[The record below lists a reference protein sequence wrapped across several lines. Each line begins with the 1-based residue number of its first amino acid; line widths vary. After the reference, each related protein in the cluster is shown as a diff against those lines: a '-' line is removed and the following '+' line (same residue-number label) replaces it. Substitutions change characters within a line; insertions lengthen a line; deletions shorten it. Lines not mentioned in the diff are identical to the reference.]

1 MREEEYILLTQENEL
16 VYFFVSE
23 GGSMN
28 RVKVLVCLVLAFLIA
43 GCSTNV
49 ARVDP
54 GSTID
59 LTGRWNDTDSRLV
72 AEEMIEDCLNQRW
85 LYKWESENKRP
96 TVIVGN
102 IVNRSHEHINTQ
114 TFTRNIERALL
125 NSGKVNFVA
134 TRDEREQLREERRDQ
149 QQHSSVHT
157 QNMMGEETGADL
169 MLTGTINTIV
179 DQEGRR
185 AVIYY
190 QVNMELV
197 EIESNMKVWI
207 GEKQIKKYV
216 ERANT
221 KF

>member
-1 MREEEYILLTQENEL
+1 MGKFKALIY
-16 VYFFVSE
+16 
-23 GGSMN
+23 
-28 RVKVLVCLVLAFLIA
+28 LALALIVA
-43 GCSTNV
+43 GCSTKV
-49 ARVDP
+49 SRVDTD
-54 GSTID
+54 STID

-85 LYKWESENKRP
+85 LYKWETEGKRP

-114 TFTRNIERALL
+114 TFTRNIERELL
-125 NSGKVNFVA
+125 NSGRVQFVA
-134 TRDEREQLREERRDQ
+134 TREEREQLREERLDQAEHASVQTQ
-149 QQHSSVHT
+149 QQ
-157 QNMMGEETGADL
+157 MGEEYGADL
-169 MLTGTINTIV
+169 MLIGSINTIV

-216 ERANT
+216 ERAST

>member
-1 MREEEYILLTQENEL
+1 MRGLKSVVCVILPVFLLGCATK
-16 VYFFVSE
+16 VS
-23 GGSMN
+23 
-28 RVKVLVCLVLAFLIA
+28 
-43 GCSTNV
+43 
-49 ARVDP
+49 RVDTA
-54 GSTID
+54 STID
-59 LTGRWNDTDSRLV
+59 LSGRWNDTDSRLV

-85 LYKWESENKRP
+85 LYSWEARNQRP

-125 NSGKVNFVA
+125 NSGRVNFVA
-134 TRDEREQLREERRDQ
+134 TREDREQLRDERRDQ
-149 QQHSSVHT
+149 AEHSSVQT
-157 QNMMGEETGADL
+157 MKQMGEETGADL
-169 MLTGTINTIV
+169 MLMGTINTIV

-221 KF
+221 RF

>member
-1 MREEEYILLTQENEL
+1 MFSFKSVASILLL
-16 VYFFVSE
+16 V
-23 GGSMN
+23 
-28 RVKVLVCLVLAFLIA
+28 LIA
-43 GCSTNV
+43 GCSTKV
-49 ARVDP
+49 ARVDTA
-54 GSTID
+54 STID

-72 AEEMIEDCLNQRW
+72 AEEMINDALNQRW
-85 LYKWESENKRP
+85 LYSWEAKNQRP

-102 IVNRSHEHINTQ
+102 ISNRSHEHINTQ

-125 NSGKVNFVA
+125 NSGRVDFVA
-134 TRDEREQLREERRDQ
+134 TRDDREQIREERLDQ
-149 QQHSSVHT
+149 GEHASVYT
-157 QNMMGEETGADL
+157 QKQMGEEYGADL
-169 MLTGTINTIV
+169 MMMGTINSIT

-197 EIESNMKVWI
+197 EIESNRKVWI

-216 ERANT
+216 ERATT